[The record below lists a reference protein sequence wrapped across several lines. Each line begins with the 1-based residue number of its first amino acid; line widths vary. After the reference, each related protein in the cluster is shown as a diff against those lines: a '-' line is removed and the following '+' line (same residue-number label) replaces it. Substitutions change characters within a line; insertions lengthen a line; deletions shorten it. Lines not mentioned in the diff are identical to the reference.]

1 MKLTEIPPV
10 RCSACFG
17 QYTERRHVDFEAA
30 WEGPTFKEGI
40 AGEDGEI
47 LNAIPVSIDD
57 LILCED
63 CLRAAAALIGLK
75 DPDEVSEYAEQ
86 LETQRDELLEKVR
99 GFERHSANLEASIA
113 SKRELTG
120 AGR

>member
-1 MKLTEIPPV
+1 MKLTETPPV

-17 QYTERRHVDFEAA
+17 QYPERRHVDFEAA